1 MSSLRPKAFSDFV
14 GQRRVCEKLKVYVE
28 AARARGEP
36 LDHVLLCG
44 PPGLGKTTL
53 ATILAHEMGVGIRLT
68 SGPVL
73 TRPGDVASILASLEE
88 RDVLFLDEIHRLPKP
103 VEEVL
108 YVAME
113 DFQIDVLVG
122 KGIGARS
129 VRVPIK
135 PFTLVGAT
143 TRLALV
149 SPPLRSRFGI
159 VEHLSF
165 YPLEE
170 MMEITRRVA
179 RSLGMELE
187 ESAVEEI
194 ARRSRGVP
202 RIAGK
207 MVRRVRDYAQVEGW
221 TRVDASAVRA
231 SMRMMGLDDLGLDE
245 MDRRLLLA
253 IIERFGGGPVGLKAL
268 ASYLQEDPNAI
279 EEVYEPYLVELGL
292 IDRTPRGRR
301 ATERAYAHL
310 GLSPSSPQTAL

>member
-310 GLSPSSPQTAL
+310 GLSPSSPQTAF

>member
-14 GQRRVCEKLKVYVE
+14 GQRRVCEKLRVYVE

-53 ATILAHEMGVGIRLT
+53 ATVLANEMGVGIRLT

-170 MMEITRRVA
+170 MMEIVRRVA

-221 TRVDASAVRA
+221 TRLDAAAVRA

-245 MDRRLLLA
+245 MDRRLLSA
-253 IIERFGGGPVGLKAL
+253 IIDRFGGGPVGLKAL
-268 ASYLQEDPNAI
+268 ASYLQEDPSAI

-301 ATERAYAHL
+301 ATERAYLHL
-310 GLSPSSPQTAL
+310 GLSPSSPQVAP